1 MMAATITVEKKDERS
16 KLQKAKD
23 FAVKYRY
30 GIIGGAT
37 AGVLYFLGFKS
48 GWNTKAKVDLAIFN
62 ESIPA
67 IVEKSGRIGAFSF
80 YDWMAER
87 VPEAL
92 KLCDEFSDK
101 HPDLSNIRDYF
112 MKNEEIMKTLE
123 VCKK

>member
-1 MMAATITVEKKDERS
+1 MAATITVEKKDERS
-16 KLQKAKD
+16 KFQKAKD

-30 GIIGGAT
+30 VILGSMA
-37 AGVLYFLGFKS
+37 AGVLYSLGFKS

-62 ESIPA
+62 ESLPA
-67 IVEKSGRIGAFSF
+67 IIEKSGRIGAFSF

-101 HPDLSNIRDYF
+101 HPELSNIRDYF

-123 VCKK
+123 DCRK

>member
-1 MMAATITVEKKDERS
+1 MAATITVEKKDERS

-23 FAVKYRY
+23 FAIKYRY
-30 GIIGGAT
+30 IILGSMA
-37 AGVLYFLGFKS
+37 AGVLYSLGFRS
-48 GWNTKAKVDLAIFN
+48 GWNAKAKVDLAIFN
-62 ESIPA
+62 ESLPA
-67 IVEKSGRIGAFSF
+67 IVEKSGRLGAFSF

-101 HPDLSNIRDYF
+101 YPELSNIRDYF

>member
-1 MMAATITVEKKDERS
+1 MAATITVEKKDERS

-30 GIIGGAT
+30 VILGSMA
-37 AGVLYFLGFKS
+37 AGVLYSLGFRS

-62 ESIPA
+62 ESLPV
-67 IVEKSGRIGAFSF
+67 IVEKSGQLGAFSF

>member
-1 MMAATITVEKKDERS
+1 MAATITVEKKDERS

-23 FAVKYRY
+23 FTVKYRY
-30 GIIGGAT
+30 AILGGTA
-37 AGVLYFLGFKS
+37 AGVLYFLGFRS

-62 ESIPA
+62 ESLPA

-80 YDWMAER
+80 YNWMAER

-112 MKNEEIMKTLE
+112 MKNEEVMKTLE
-123 VCKK
+123 ACKK

>member
-1 MMAATITVEKKDERS
+1 MTATITVEKKDERS

-30 GIIGGAT
+30 VILGSMA
-37 AGVLYFLGFKS
+37 AGVLYSLGFRS

-62 ESIPA
+62 ESLPA

-112 MKNEEIMKTLE
+112 MENEEIMKTLE
-123 VCKK
+123 ACRK

>member
-1 MMAATITVEKKDERS
+1 MAATITVEKKEERS

-23 FAVKYRY
+23 FAFKYRY
-30 GIIGGAT
+30 GILGGAT

-62 ESIPA
+62 ESLPV
-67 IVEKSGRIGAFSF
+67 IVEKSGRLGAFSF
-80 YDWMAER
+80 YDWMAEK

-101 HPDLSNIRDYF
+101 HPELSNIRDYF

>member
-1 MMAATITVEKKDERS
+1 MAATITVEKKDERS

-30 GIIGGAT
+30 AILGGTA
-37 AGVLYFLGFKS
+37 AGVLYFLGFRS
-48 GWNTKAKVDLAIFN
+48 GWNACD
-62 ESIPA
+62 EH
-67 IVEKSGRIGAFSF
+67 IGAVLKKVLPDFVDKCGSKGAFAF

-101 HPDLSNIRDYF
+101 HPDLSDVREYF
-112 MKNEEIMKTLE
+112 MKDAAVTKLIETCRN
-123 VCKK
+123 

>member
-1 MMAATITVEKKDERS
+1 MAATITVEKKEEKS

-30 GIIGGAT
+30 VILGSMA
-37 AGVLYFLGFKS
+37 AGVLYSLGFRS

-62 ESIPA
+62 ESLPA

-101 HPDLSNIRDYF
+101 HPELSNIRDYF
-112 MKNEEIMKTLE
+112 MKNEEIMKTIE
-123 VCKK
+123 VCRK

>member
-1 MMAATITVEKKDERS
+1 MAATITVEKKDERS

-30 GIIGGAT
+30 VILGSMA
-37 AGVLYFLGFKS
+37 AGVLYSLGFRS
-48 GWNTKAKVDLAIFN
+48 GWNAKAKVDLAIFN
-62 ESIPA
+62 ESLPA

-101 HPDLSNIRDYF
+101 HPELSNVRDYF
-112 MKNEEIMKTLE
+112 MKNEEVMKTLE
-123 VCKK
+123 VCGK